1 MMGIF
6 HFLKKGRDAT
16 PPETVREE
24 LFDAVAADDDNV
36 LRVLC
41 EEHHDVIVE
50 NFPTWRTIPE
60 TVRGDADGIARYANG
75 LIGVALAFEE
85 LGEHELLELLQGLR
99 DQSNPIL
106 RWEEDFSAARE
117 AMSSGAYKQAVGLLE
132 GIAAEMSRL
141 QGTAIEEYLP
151 AVQGALG
158 EAYYRLSHFD
168 RAYEATFAAFA
179 GCQDTGDL
187 DGVICYCGN
196 LAEICNRMGRRE
208 EHRRWLITT
217 TNLMIRAGRTDDA
230 TELRVQFEIEPVD
243 ALIAAAN

>member
-1 MMGIF
+1 MGIF
-6 HFLKKGRDAT
+6 QFLKKGRDAT
-16 PPETVREE
+16 SPEIVREA

-41 EEHHDVIVE
+41 QQHRDVILE
-50 NFPTWRTIPE
+50 YFSIWRTIPE
-60 TVRGDADGIARYANG
+60 TVRDDADGIARYANG

-85 LGEHELLELLQGLR
+85 QGEHHLLEQLQGMR

-106 RWEEDFSAARE
+106 RWEEDFTAARE
-117 AMSSGAYKQAVGLLE
+117 AMGSGAYRRAVNLLE
-132 GIAAEMSRL
+132 GIAGEMARL
-141 QGTAIEEYLP
+141 QGTAIDEYLP

-158 EAYYRLSHFD
+158 EAYYRLSRYD
-168 RAYEATFAAFA
+168 RAYEATFEAFS

-217 TNLMIRAGRTDDA
+217 TNLMIRAGRAEDA
-230 TELRVQFEIEPVD
+230 VELRVQFEIEPVD

>member
-6 HFLKKGRDAT
+6 HFLKKSRDGT
-16 PPETVREE
+16 SPDIVREE
-24 LFDAVAADDDNV
+24 LFAAVAADDDSV

-60 TVRGDADGIARYANG
+60 TMRDDVDSIARYANG

-106 RWEEDFSAARE
+106 RWEEDFSAARD
-117 AMSSGAYKQAVGLLE
+117 AMSSGSYKRAVSLLE
-132 GIAAEMSRL
+132 SIAGEMARL

-158 EAYYRLSHFD
+158 EAYYRLSDFD
-168 RAYEATFAAFA
+168 RAYEATFTAFA

-196 LAEICNRMGRRE
+196 LAEICNRMGRRD

>member
-6 HFLKKGRDAT
+6 HFLKKSRDAAS
-16 PPETVREE
+16 PEIVREA
-24 LFDAVAADDDNV
+24 LFDAVAADDDSV

-41 EEHHDVIVE
+41 EQHRDVILE
-50 NFPTWRTIPE
+50 YFPTWRTIPE
-60 TVRGDADGIARYANG
+60 TVRDDADGIARYANG

-85 LGEHELLELLQGLR
+85 QGEHQLLEMLQGMR

-106 RWEEDFSAARE
+106 RWEEDFTAARE
-117 AMSSGAYKQAVGLLE
+117 AMSSGAYRRAVSLLE
-132 GIAAEMSRL
+132 NIATEMARL
-141 QGTAIEEYLP
+141 QGTAIDEYLP

-158 EAYYRLSHFD
+158 EAYYRLGRFD
-168 RAYEATFAAFA
+168 RAYESTFEAFT
-179 GCQDTGDL
+179 GCQDSGDL

-217 TNLMIRAGRTDDA
+217 TNLMIRAGRTEDA
-230 TELRVQFEIEPVD
+230 NELRVQFELEPVES
-243 ALIAAAN
+243 LMAAAN